1 MIKETHILED
11 LTEKETLIDLLIHDL
26 TGPLSV
32 VATSASNLLQRD
44 RYGALSDQQRHAIE
58 RIGRNTHKAQTLLKE
73 MVEIFRSGE
82 GLFKKDLFLI
92 EEVLKESLLGVLEV
106 ISPQVAEN
114 LCQVEG
120 AKEFNRIL
128 ERQGIFI
135 EIAGKYCQSPFCH
148 DQKKIEQIFRNLIS
162 NGLKYRKSRVSV
174 SISGDKDLVSIVEND
189 GMGIPLEE
197 QEAIFNRFVR
207 LERHAHISGLG
218 LGLPGVKAL
227 VEAMGG
233 EITLKSKPGTG
244 VSFMIRIPPLSS

>member
-1 MIKETHILED
+1 MIKETHHLED
-11 LTEKETLIDLLIHDL
+11 LTEKERLIDLLIHDL
-26 TGPLSV
+26 TGPLSI
-32 VATSASNLLQRD
+32 VATSTSNLLQKE
-44 RYGALSDQQRHAIE
+44 RYGVLSDRQRHAIE

-73 MVEIFRSGE
+73 MVEIFKSGE
-82 GLFKKDLFLI
+82 GLFQKDLFLI
-92 EEVLKESLLGVLEV
+92 EEALKESFIGALEAT
-106 ISPQVAEN
+106 SPQVAEN
-114 LCQVEG
+114 LCQAEG

-128 ERQGIFI
+128 KRHGIFF

-162 NGLKYRKSRVSV
+162 NGLKYRKNRVSV
-174 SISGDKDLVSIVEND
+174 SISGNKDLIGIVEND

-197 QEAIFNRFVR
+197 QNEIFNRFVR
-207 LERHAHISGLG
+207 LERHAHIPGLG

-244 VSFMIRIPPLSS
+244 VSFMIRIPPLR